1 MSLAQLRLLAADLET
16 DESGNE
22 LVSYIYN
29 DAHQDTGARAFVDKY
44 ADPIVR
50 ARVFEGTTVNGG
62 RVSLG
67 TPAACLK
74 NALQRRYVAGVKN
87 NQPNIF
93 KPVLAYHITS
103 SEQTMRSILST
114 GFRVGDG
121 TAGGYGT
128 YFYSDRKSAEDYIPA
143 GGNRRGRR
151 RQSMVLEVTVYSHV
165 LKGANYNDGYG
176 GGTWA
181 NNFMGKIVTVKNP
194 LLIFPQAVFS
204 PGR

>member
-1 MSLAQLRLLAADLET
+1 VKGVAASFPVSAAATARLRNVKDPSGEKHPGLFGYDGEAAMSLAQLRLLAADLET

-121 TAGGYGT
+121 A
-128 YFYSDRKSAEDYIPA
+128 
-143 GGNRRGRR
+143 
-151 RQSMVLEVTVYSHV
+151 V
-165 LKGANYNDGYG
+165 GASR
-176 GGTWA
+176 WCSR
-181 NNFMGKIVTVKNP
+181 
-194 LLIFPQAVFS
+194 S
-204 PGR
+204 PSIRTS